1 MNWADVHRLAEE
13 LSAKHTES
21 GGHRLADILYVATA
35 VHFGAAQSLTF
46 DMSQK
51 KLAEVEGLVVPL

>member
-1 MNWADVHRLAEE
+1 

-21 GGHRLADILYVATA
+21 GGHRLADILHVATA
-35 VHFGAAQSLTF
+35 VHFGAAQFLTS